1 MSDAQL
7 NSSSAPQL
15 NPSSDV
21 VILGGGIAGI
31 AAALSLLEA
40 GRRVTLVEARQFL
53 GGRAFSFADSAA
65 GPPVDNGQHVIVGC
79 CSAFIEFV
87 ERLGVREAW
96 HLQPALR
103 VPVFDR
109 QGKAGLLASSWLP
122 APFHLLPS
130 FLAYPHL
137 SALDKLRTL
146 VGMARARFADR
157 RQPRLEEITFYQW
170 LREKGQSERAIQN
183 LWNLVVEPTLNDNV
197 RDVSAAMGLMIVQDG
212 MLQGRHSANLGY
224 ARDGLLQSIGA
235 PARKLLDEQGARL
248 ILGSPARRVLLESGP
263 PGGSGAGSGSGRGIG
278 KVIGPVIG
286 VELASGEKVSGQNYI
301 SALPFNALSGVLP
314 QAAAKLDFFQDIKD
328 LEWSPIV
335 NIHLRY
341 DRPVLDEEFCA
352 FVDSPLQW
360 VFNKN
365 RTLAAGAAGSA
376 NDSGQYLTISVSA
389 AWDYINQPRDE
400 LAQRFIAE
408 MAEVFPAARE
418 AQVEWVRVVKQREA
432 TFRCRPGANKLRPG
446 ARTPVPN
453 LFLAGEWTN
462 TGWPSTMESAVRSGY
477 NAAQAIIQGGLSG

>member
-7 NSSSAPQL
+7 NSSSDA
-15 NPSSDV
+15 PSSDV

-31 AAALSLLEA
+31 AAALSLLDA

-53 GGRAFSFADSAA
+53 GGRAFSFTDAAA

-109 QGKAGLLASSWLP
+109 QGKGGLLASSWLP

-137 SALDKLRTL
+137 SALDKLCTL
-146 VGMARARFADR
+146 AGMARAKFADR
-157 RQPRLEEITFYQW
+157 RQPRLEKITFYQW

-197 RDVSAAMGLMIVQDG
+197 RDVSAAMGLMIVQNG

-248 ILGSPARRVLLESGP
+248 ILGNPARRVLLESGP
-263 PGGSGAGSGSGRGIG
+263 SEGSRAGS
-278 KVIGPVIG
+278 VIGPVVGPVIDI
-286 VELASGEKVSGQNYI
+286 ELASGERVNGQNYI
-301 SALPFNALSGVLP
+301 SALPFNALLGVLP
-314 QAAAKLDFFQDIKD
+314 QAVAKLDFFQDIKG

-335 NIHLRY
+335 NVHLRY
-341 DRPVLDEEFCA
+341 DRPVMDEEFCA

-365 RTLAAGAAGSA
+365 RTLAAGATGSV
-376 NDSGQYLTISVSA
+376 NDSGQHLTISVSA
-389 AWDYINQPRDE
+389 AWDYINRPREE
-400 LAQRFIAE
+400 LTRHFIAE

-446 ARTPVPN
+446 ARTPIPN

-462 TGWPSTMESAVRSGY
+462 TGWPSTMESAVRSGC
-477 NAAQAIIQGGLSG
+477 NAAQAIIQGGMSG